1 MKTRLWNS
9 LPLRWRDLWLG
20 RQERERRALRLLAVV
35 VGAGLA
41 VQLLWSMET
50 QRRSLR
56 EQLPKLAAQAE
67 TMVAVRAEWQ
77 ALTASGAGASAP
89 DVSLLRESLTQ
100 RLPQLGPGIS
110 AQWADD
116 GSLKLSGITQF
127 GEWIQWL
134 AAVQKSERMFV
145 VSTEMHA
152 DPAGIR
158 IEAVLAPAR

>member
-41 VQLLWSMET
+41 VQLLWSVES

-56 EQLPKLAAQAE
+56 DQLPKLAAQVE
-67 TMVAVRAEWQ
+67 TMAAVRAEWQ
-77 ALTASGAGASAP
+77 ILTAPGAAAPAP
-89 DVSLLRESLTQ
+89 DVALLRESLDQ
-100 RLPQLGPGIS
+100 RLPQLGAGIS
-110 AQWADD
+110 TQWAGD
-116 GSLKLSGITQF
+116 GSLKLAGVTQF

-145 VSTEMHA
+145 VSTEMHS